1 MLTQYLCIHVLDPPV
16 ECMDPGMIT
25 ESPPANMIT
34 VKGENLQ
41 LHCSVCGF
49 VLCYFPFYSTWN
61 ISLPYFNGTINIHDN
76 FTDPNY
82 YLAIYQTEEYCVFI
96 NQLIIRNVSF
106 DLNGAILTCIESTD
120 EYGSHLI
127 SAFNVTLS
135 E

>member
-1 MLTQYLCIHVLDPPV
+1 MHVLDPTF
-16 ECMDPGMIT
+16 ECMDPGIII
-25 ESPPANMIT
+25 EPPPADMIT

-41 LHCSVCGF
+41 LHCSVHGF
-49 VLCYFPFYSTWN
+49 ALCHFTIHSTWN
-61 ISLPYFNGTINIHDN
+61 ISSSHFNGTINIHDN

-96 NQLIIRNVSF
+96 NQLIMHNVSF